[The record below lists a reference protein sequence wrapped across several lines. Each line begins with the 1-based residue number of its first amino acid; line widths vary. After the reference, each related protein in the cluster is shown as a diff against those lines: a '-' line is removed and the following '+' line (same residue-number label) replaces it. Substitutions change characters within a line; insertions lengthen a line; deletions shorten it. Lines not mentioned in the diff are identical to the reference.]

1 MLPILKEKVLRLQT
15 TVHATVIPV
24 WGYKLPY
31 MQRLFLFE
39 DTNYSTCNGYSCL
52 RIQTTVHATVIPVW
66 GYKLQYMQRLVL
78 FEDTNY
84 STCNG
89 WSCVT
94 PARSY
99 VLPILIYHRNL
110 FEQHHSSQKSY
121 CFENVLC
128 NLIFFKNVFLLLA
141 KGTQKL
147 QEYSTARFIKI
158 TITFP
163 GSHSK
168 SKYFFVHI
176 VYIYSRNR

>member
-1 MLPILKEKVLRLQT
+1 
-15 TVHATVIPV
+15 
-24 WGYKLPY
+24 
-31 MQRLFLFE
+31 MQRF
-39 DTNYSTCNGYSCL
+39 
-52 RIQTTVHATVIPVW
+52 
-66 GYKLQYMQRLVL
+66 VL

-110 FEQHHSSQKSY
+110 FGSFCQTQYHHNSQKSY

-128 NLIFFKNVFLLLA
+128 NLIFFLNVFLLLA

-176 VYIYSRNR
+176 VYIYSRNRQVEQDCKVSRVYATSTERKKFGGI